1 MNCTNCNMPLVPEA
15 RFCRNCGLPISAV
28 SPQPV
33 SGEVA
38 QANQQDM
45 GDSPAVLSP
54 SWQAQQSTPV
64 QQQYAP
70 QAYQPTVAVSPMRGN
85 TPGTEARYASPSQ
98 PTNRRKNRLMQVL
111 LIVLAVLLVIALL
124 LVGGWFLL
132 LRPYAHSVAQNEVD
146 GIFSSATNLINPLA
160 LAIVAASHQP
170 VVITENDANNFIASN
185 SSQSYPIQQVH
196 LSITPAGLQLQFQTF
211 GLTSTI
217 TGVPRVENGQIVMTD
232 VTVQG
237 VASLIMSP
245 DELTNEVN
253 ADLQQVSATLNRP
266 ITGLVLK
273 DQEMEVQLG

>member
-1 MNCTNCNMPLVPEA
+1 MNCTHCNMPLVPEA

-28 SPQPV
+28 NPQPA

-45 GDSPAVLSP
+45 GDSPAVLAP
-54 SWQAQQSTPV
+54 PWQVQHAAPV
-64 QQQYAP
+64 QPQYTQ
-70 QAYQPTVAVSPMRGN
+70 QAYQPTVAVSPQRDNMSGA
-85 TPGTEARYASPSQ
+85 EARYASPLL

-111 LIVLAVLLVIALL
+111 LIVLAVLLVLALL

-132 LRPYAHSVAQNEVD
+132 LRPYAHGVAQNEVD
-146 GIFSSATNLINPLA
+146 GVFSSATNLINPLA
-160 LAIVAASHQP
+160 VAIVAASHKP
-170 VVITENDANNFIASN
+170 VIITENDANNFITSN
-185 SSQSYPIQQVH
+185 TSQSDPIQQVH
-196 LSITPAGLQLQFQTF
+196 LSITPAGLQLQFQAY

-217 TGVPRVENGQIVMTD
+217 TGVPRVENGQIVMTN
-232 VTVQG
+232 VKVQG

-253 ADLQQVSATLNRP
+253 ADLQQVSASLNRP

-273 DQEMEVQLG
+273 NQEMEVQLG